1 MAEQTPLGRSLRGRI
16 GRDAVMAAK
25 PLRLLHAANLQLDCP
40 LQHVAGLHDDARDI
54 IDIATLTAFDRLV
67 SLAIE
72 RDVDALLITGNSFD
86 ASVAS
91 LPAEVALRNGFERLD
106 ERQIPV
112 FVTPGKL
119 DPASAWLE
127 LPALPA
133 NVTLLTDLEEPPIDL
148 TDRGRLLATLLPVTV
163 DSSVEPYEL
172 DNLFESRASNV
183 IDRPFVVGLL
193 LPDRPSV
200 RNAPSSRFAALD
212 WLACSVSEATS
223 ELPLTDAIVNAQAGP
238 QGMSFKETGPRGATL
253 LEVDAQRRI
262 KQTLIPLAPVRWE
275 RITQSLDGVR
285 NRDDLLER
293 MLAAVERLSDLP
305 GELLRFI
312 DWKLDRTSG
321 EANGWEADAAVTELS
336 AALTQLT
343 DQPEGLRY
351 VHRVRPL
358 DPDLSLIESGHR
370 ELLTEYLLALDRRS
384 PVTRPAMSKWLA
396 DGRIANTLKTGRWE
410 SWSDAVEPAT
420 VASQAQQLGW
430 DWFTAMGQK

>member
-1 MAEQTPLGRSLRGRI
+1 
-16 GRDAVMAAK
+16 MAAK

-40 LQHVAGLHDDARDI
+40 LQHITALDDEARDI
-54 IDIATLTAFDRLV
+54 VETATLTAFERLI
-67 SLAIE
+67 SLAID

-91 LPAEVALRNGFERLD
+91 LPAEVSLRNGFERLN

-112 FVTPGKL
+112 FVTPGRS
-119 DPASAWLE
+119 DPAAAWLE
-127 LPALPA
+127 LPTLPD
-133 NVTLLTDLEEPPIDL
+133 NVTILVDLEEPPIDL

-163 DSSVEPYEL
+163 DSAVEPYEL
-172 DNLFESRASNV
+172 DNLFASRAANAM
-183 IDRPFVVGLL
+183 DRPFVVGLL

-200 RNAPSSRFAALD
+200 RNAPSGRFAALD
-212 WLACSVSEATS
+212 WLACSVTEPTG
-223 ELPLTDAIVNAQAGP
+223 ELPLTDGIINAQSGP
-238 QGMSFKETGPRGATL
+238 QGMSFEETGPRGAML
-253 LEVDAQRRI
+253 LEVDAQRRV

-312 DWKLDRTSG
+312 DWKLDRSSG
-321 EANGWEADAAVTELS
+321 ETNGWEANSAVTELA
-336 AALTQLT
+336 AALMQLT
-343 DQPEGLRY
+343 DQSDGLRY
-351 VHRVRPL
+351 VHRIRPL

-384 PVTRPAMSKWLA
+384 PVTRAAMTKWLT
-396 DGRIANTLKTGRWE
+396 DGRIANTLKAGRWE

>member
-1 MAEQTPLGRSLRGRI
+1 M
-16 GRDAVMAAK
+16 
-25 PLRLLHAANLQLDCP
+25 
-40 LQHVAGLHDDARDI
+40 
-54 IDIATLTAFDRLV
+54 
-67 SLAIE
+67 
-72 RDVDALLITGNSFD
+72 
-86 ASVAS
+86 
-91 LPAEVALRNGFERLD
+91 
-106 ERQIPV
+106 
-112 FVTPGKL
+112 
-119 DPASAWLE
+119 
-127 LPALPA
+127 
-133 NVTLLTDLEEPPIDL
+133 
-148 TDRGRLLATLLPVTV
+148 
-163 DSSVEPYEL
+163 
-172 DNLFESRASNV
+172 
-183 IDRPFVVGLL
+183 
-193 LPDRPSV
+193 

-238 QGMSFKETGPRGATL
+238 QGMSFEETGPRGAML

-358 DPDLSLIESGHR
+358 DPDVVLSTTRYGNVEFCSSLQRANIMACQFHPDRSGPAG
-370 ELLTEYLLALDRRS
+370 LKIYQTLAKM
-384 PVTRPAMSKWLA
+384 VGVRPK
-396 DGRIANTLKTGRWE
+396 E
-410 SWSDAVEPAT
+410 
-420 VASQAQQLGW
+420 
-430 DWFTAMGQK
+430 

>member
-1 MAEQTPLGRSLRGRI
+1 MVGLTPLGRSLRGRI

-127 LPALPA
+127 LPALPE
-133 NVTLLTDLEEPPIDL
+133 NVTLLTDLEPF
-148 TDRGRLLATLLPVTV
+148 
-163 DSSVEPYEL
+163 EL
-172 DNLFESRASNV
+172 DNLFESRANNV
-183 IDRPFVVGLL
+183 LDRPFVVGLL

-238 QGMSFKETGPRGATL
+238 QGMSFEETGPRGAML

-384 PVTRPAMSKWLA
+384 PVTRPAMTKWLT
-396 DGRIANTLKTGRWE
+396 DGRVANTLKAGRWE

>member
-1 MAEQTPLGRSLRGRI
+1 
-16 GRDAVMAAK
+16 MAAK

-40 LQHVAGLHDDARDI
+40 LQHIAALHDDARDI

-148 TDRGRLLATLLPVTV
+148 TDRGRLLVTLLPVTV

-223 ELPLTDAIVNAQAGP
+223 ELPLTDAIVNTQAGP
-238 QGMSFKETGPRGATL
+238 QGMSFEETGPRGATL

-275 RITQSLDGVR
+275 RITQKLDGVR

-343 DQPEGLRY
+343 DQPDGLRY
-351 VHRVRPL
+351 VHRIHPL

-384 PVTRPAMSKWLA
+384 PVTRPAMTKWLA
-396 DGRIANTLKTGRWE
+396 DGRIANTLKAGRWE
-410 SWSDAVEPAT
+410 SWSDAVEPST

-430 DWFTAMGQK
+430 NWFTAMGQK